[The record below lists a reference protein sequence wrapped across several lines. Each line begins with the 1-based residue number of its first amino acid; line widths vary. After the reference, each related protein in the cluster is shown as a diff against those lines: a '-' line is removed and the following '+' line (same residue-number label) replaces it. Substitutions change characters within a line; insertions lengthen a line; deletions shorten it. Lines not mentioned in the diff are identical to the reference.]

1 MPENF
6 FSPAYRIETERLV
19 IRCWNPQDA
28 PSAAAVQS
36 ILNTCVF
43 YALVNSEPTTLETKI
58 ERLRVFRAAF
68 DRDENYTYAIFD
80 REDRRVLGG
89 TGLHPRVGAGAIE
102 IGYWIHKDFIGQ
114 GLASETAA
122 ALTKVAFEIHQL
134 RRVEIHCA
142 PENVRSA
149 AVPCK
154 LGFTHEATLANAFR
168 TRRNLNRYHDL
179 VAVCRRLSADALCAG
194 AFETYDMPAFMLKI
208 TRWNRQPERLQTK
221 MDEQEPNQSQNTAGT
236 NPAGIAITRSF
247 VSRGRPGGKNQGA
260 AARGKFAA

>member
-28 PSAAAVQS
+28 PLLQAAAQVN
-36 ILNTCVF
+36 IEHLRPF
-43 YALVNSEPTTLETKI
+43 MPWVNSEPEALETKI
-58 ERLRVFRAAF
+58 ERLRGFRAAF

-149 AVPCK
+149 AVPRK
-154 LGFTHEATLANAFR
+154 LGFTHEATLRERFPYSPV
-168 TRRNLNRYHDL
+168 TWTDTMIWSLF
-179 VAVCRRLSADALCAG
+179 ADDYPQTPCAQ
-194 AFETYDMPAFMLKI
+194 AYLKAYDMAGRLMLE
-208 TRWNRQPERLQTK
+208 N
-221 MDEQEPNQSQNTAGT
+221 
-236 NPAGIAITRSF
+236 
-247 VSRGRPGGKNQGA
+247 
-260 AARGKFAA
+260 

>member
-28 PSAAAVQS
+28 PSLQAAVQVN
-36 ILNTCVF
+36 IEHLRPF
-43 YALVNSEPTTLETKI
+43 MPWVNSEPEALETKI
-58 ERLRVFRAAF
+58 ERLRGFRAAF

-154 LGFTHEATLANAFR
+154 LGFTHEATLR
-168 TRRNLNRYHDL
+168 ER
-179 VAVCRRLSADALCAG
+179 
-194 AFETYDMPAFMLKI
+194 ML
-208 TRWNRQPERLQTK
+208 Q
-221 MDEQEPNQSQNTAGT
+221 
-236 NPAGIAITRSF
+236 
-247 VSRGRPGGKNQGA
+247 
-260 AARGKFAA
+260 KFPHRH